1 MILAFE
7 DCELSSFIRF
17 GYSHEGKRYEITFLP
32 ILSEDEKKELETL
45 NNMKGWQSELMG
57 FKKEIELPKRFKLF
71 STTIDVSFDNKL
83 LNEKH
88 MYGFCDYGSCKI
100 VLSDV
105 EGETPLTNDR
115 ILDTFYHERTYAILD
130 AMNETKLSNNEK
142 FVDVFSK
149 LLRQAIETSEY

>member
-1 MILAFE
+1 
-7 DCELSSFIRF
+7 
-17 GYSHEGKRYEITFLP
+17 
-32 ILSEDEKKELETL
+32 
-45 NNMKGWQSELMG
+45 MKGWQSELMG
-57 FKKEIELPKRFKLF
+57 FKKELPKRFKLF

-83 LNEKH
+83 LNEKK

-105 EGETPLTNDR
+105 EGEIPLTKDR
-115 ILDTFYHERTYAILD
+115 ILDTFYHERTHAILD